1 MSHDNF
7 DDEPEDYNE
16 TEENDVPAVGYDL
29 FKKSNGQ
36 DNRVVVSTD
45 SSSLQL
51 PKIFEDQTK
60 FSPAVSENLA
70 EFINSACTRKADVF
84 ASMEANSVPVNCKS
98 LVPPLINQEIWSYL
112 YPNSQ
117 QRDKSMQDVQK
128 ILGQVDVPILK
139 LAHIFESTHI
149 DVTEAKKL
157 LTRAIS
163 LACNTFFEMNIKRRY
178 FIRPYVSKKFQQLC
192 SSTCLIEEQLF
203 PKDVAKSMKEIS
215 DASQINIEIRPTY
228 GGSKNFRRRLYGRG
242 QSNYHVQNSQY
253 SRRRGYQRGPRGSFR
268 GKNRH

>member
-1 MSHDNF
+1 MREFFEHFQILAVASPQFRQLRQRLHQCQQILTWTWSLFLSHDNF

-36 DNRVVVSTD
+36 DNRVVVITD
-45 SSSLQL
+45 ISSLQL

-98 LVPPLINQEIWSYL
+98 LVPPLINQEILSYL

-117 QRDKSMQDVQK
+117 QRDKSM
-128 ILGQVDVPILK
+128 
-139 LAHIFESTHI
+139 
-149 DVTEAKKL
+149 
-157 LTRAIS
+157 
-163 LACNTFFEMNIKRRY
+163 
-178 FIRPYVSKKFQQLC
+178 
-192 SSTCLIEEQLF
+192 
-203 PKDVAKSMKEIS
+203 
-215 DASQINIEIRPTY
+215 
-228 GGSKNFRRRLYGRG
+228 
-242 QSNYHVQNSQY
+242 
-253 SRRRGYQRGPRGSFR
+253 
-268 GKNRH
+268 